1 MVKRKT
7 RLKIFLAYALCIL
20 MAGVLNTCA
29 SYLQQMDME
38 SYGYISDYEA
48 MRFGTGSGLWTILL
62 YGGLGLWLPSA
73 IAKELKKDDEAER
86 AKEAEAKKRQD
97 AAGNKADHETITEAA
112 EPSDAETQTHEQTSD
127 DLEDGKYA
135 FERSE
140 YEFRPQGG
148 PKKREKLISW
158 AWAAL
163 AIVPIVFCAIF
174 VLVLLINGG
183 TANEAEGEARQTQE
197 EQIETEEQ
205 EPDSNEELEQVPE
218 DASTVSINQEL
229 DEVEALEQ
237 AIEENRRE
245 YELAELAIKIDYEP
259 ELAAVTMQQAQTE
272 YERLCARYIEAL
284 EQAIEENRE
293 TYRLAEF
300 GTRAN
305 IRPEVSAYIMQ
316 QAQAEYEEL
325 SEKYQEALA
334 EYEEI
339 GNDIGYNAEE
349 EVTMPPNAEEPNADA
364 EHGEI
369 LVRPAYECVCPFAVK
384 TLSGGNSYYIR
395 LRYIEPE
402 YSAEI
407 RDSRIRSS
415 QGNED
420 DIAVFCTGGDLE
432 INVPP
437 GKYELW
443 YCTGS
448 TWRGTDTYF
457 GNDTTWY
464 MSEELL
470 EFSEDEEYVYGNTV
484 TLYPVAYGNFD
495 TTEVASY
502 EIPEDF

>member
-1 MVKRKT
+1 MKRKT

-38 SYGYISDYEA
+38 SRSYISDSDA
-48 MRFGTGSGLWTILL
+48 MRYGSGSMLWTLL
-62 YGGLGLWLPSA
+62 TYGGIGLWLPHA
-73 IAKELKKDDEAER
+73 ISKGLREDDAAEN
-86 AKEAEAKKRQD
+86 AKEAASKEVQVAVE
-97 AAGNKADHETITEAA
+97 NTPDHETITEAA
-112 EPSDAETQTHEQTSD
+112 EPSDAEAQTHEQTSD

-140 YEFRPQGG
+140 YEFRPQGR
-148 PKKREKLISW
+148 PKKREKMISW

-218 DASTVSINQEL
+218 DASTVSVNQEL

-245 YELAELAIKIDYEP
+245 YELAELAIKINYKP
-259 ELAAVTMQQAQTE
+259 ELAAAIMQQAQTE
-272 YERLCARYIEAL
+272 YEKLCARYIEAL

-316 QAQAEYEEL
+316 QAQEEYEEL
-325 SEKYQEALA
+325 NEKYQEALA

-364 EHGEI
+364 VHGEI